1 MANTEEELRGLLL
14 NASELKNISGWPDA
28 LVEDYLN
35 IIENII
41 TVATAVDTE
50 TDNVDD
56 IKQVIEGLDGRIGK
70 LKAMIN
76 RIDIDNVQIATNT
89 QDIIN
94 IDNIINVYSGTIN
107 KNKAR
112 INNIINMIENML
124 QLMSVNMG
132 SAKNRVNIN
141 RQNTRM
147 NDLEQLIY
155 VG

>member
-76 RIDIDNVQIATNT
+76 RI
-89 QDIIN
+89 
-94 IDNIINVYSGTIN
+94 
-107 KNKAR
+107 
-112 INNIINMIENML
+112 
-124 QLMSVNMG
+124 
-132 SAKNRVNIN
+132 
-141 RQNTRM
+141 
-147 NDLEQLIY
+147 
-155 VG
+155 